1 MKKFLRLV
9 LNGHQSTLDEIHDIL
24 NEKTTMQRLF
34 ADGSLKISEWLFLQ
48 LYEWLFPSEVEYL

>member
-9 LNGHQSTLDEIHDIL
+9 LNGHQSTLDEIHDLL
-24 NEKTTMQRLF
+24 NEKTTMQRPF

-48 LYEWLFPSEVEYL
+48 LYE